1 MEKKILLVSKF
12 YYTRGGAEVVAIN
25 MANDL
30 EKRGYEIGIFTMDY
44 PQNLSPA
51 NFYTASQVD
60 FSGGLGGRIKFAMR
74 TMGFQGI
81 KSSFKKALQE
91 FKPDIVHLHN
101 VHSYLSPVVVK
112 LAKEFGCKVVW
123 TLHDYK
129 LACPAY
135 SCLNR
140 GSICEKCF
148 TSKFNVVKERCFKE
162 SLPASIL
169 AYFEAKKW
177 NVKKLQRYVDY
188 FVCPSAFI
196 KRQMLKAGL
205 QEDKLKVVCNFVDPI
220 KLDQLK
226 SEEIPDTRE
235 DFYVYVGRLSE
246 EKGVATLLKA
256 AKDLPYKLML
266 VGGGHLYDGFIAEYG
281 KCENIEILG
290 HQPAEKVAE
299 ILLSAKC
306 LVLPSEC
313 YENNPLSVIEALCA
327 GIPIVGANIG
337 GIPELIEPEWGEKF
351 ESGNVED
358 MQKAITRVMQ
368 TDKYNY
374 KQIAQQSQERFSF
387 DTHYK
392 QLKELYK

>member
-30 EKRGYEIGIFTMDY
+30 EKRGYEVGVFTMDY
-44 PQNLSPA
+44 PQNLSPE

-60 FSGGLGGRIKFAMR
+60 FSGGLGDKIKFAMR
-74 TMGFQGI
+74 TMGYHGI
-81 KSSFKKALQE
+81 ESSFKKALQE
-91 FKPDIVHLHN
+91 FNPDIVHLHN
-101 VHSYLSPVVVK
+101 VHSYLSPAVVK
-112 LAKEFGCKVVW
+112 LAKKFGCKVVW

-148 TSKFNVVKERCFKE
+148 TSKINVVKERCFKE
-162 SLPASIL
+162 NLPASIL

-177 NVKKLQRYVDY
+177 NVKKLQQYVDY
-188 FVCPSAFI
+188 FICPSSFI

-205 QEDKLKVVCNFVDPI
+205 KEEKLKVVCNFVDPI

-226 SEEIPDTRE
+226 GVEISDTR
-235 DFYVYVGRLSE
+235 DDYYVYVGRLSE

-256 AKDLPYKLML
+256 AKDLPYKLKL

-281 KCENIEILG
+281 KCENIEFLG

-327 GIPIVGANIG
+327 GIPIVGADIG
-337 GIPELIEPEWGEKF
+337 GVPELIEPAWGEKF

-358 MQKAITRVMQ
+358 MQRAITRVMQ
-368 TDKYNY
+368 SDKYNY

>member
-1 MEKKILLVSKF
+1 MKQKILLVSKF

-30 EKRGYEIGIFTMDY
+30 AKRGYEIGVFTMDY
-44 PQNLSPA
+44 PQNLSPE
-51 NFYTASQVD
+51 NFYTASRVD
-60 FSGGLGGRIKFAMR
+60 FSGGLIDKLKFAMR
-74 TMGFQGI
+74 TMGYNGI

-101 VHSYLSPVVVK
+101 VHSYLSPAVVK

-140 GSICEKCF
+140 GRICEKCF
-148 TSKFNVVKERCFKE
+148 TSKINVVKERCFKE
-162 SLPASIL
+162 NLPASIL
-169 AYFEAKKW
+169 AYFEAVKW

-205 QEDKLKVVCNFVDPI
+205 QEEKLKVVCNFVDPI

-226 SEEIPDTRE
+226 RAEIPDTRD

-256 AKDLPYKLML
+256 AKDLPYKLKL

-281 KCENIEILG
+281 NCDNIEFMG

-337 GIPELIEPEWGEKF
+337 GIPELIDAEWGETF

-358 MQKAITRVMQ
+358 MQQAITRVMAKE
-368 TDKYNY
+368 KYDY
-374 KQIAQQSQERFSF
+374 KSIAKRSQERFSF
-387 DTHYK
+387 ETHFK

>member
-1 MEKKILLVSKF
+1 MGKRILLVSKF

-30 EKRGYEIGIFTMDY
+30 KKRGYEVGVFTMDY
-44 PQNLSPA
+44 PQNLSPE

-60 FSGGLGGRIKFAMR
+60 FSGGLGDKIKFAMR
-74 TMGFQGI
+74 TMGYQGI
-81 KSSFKKALQE
+81 ESSFKKALQE
-91 FKPDIVHLHN
+91 FNPDIVHLHN
-101 VHSYLSPVVVK
+101 VHSYLSPAVVK
-112 LAKEFGCKVVW
+112 LAKKFGCRVVW

-148 TSKFNVVKERCFKE
+148 TSKINVVKERCFKE
-162 SLPASIL
+162 SLPASVL

-226 SEEIPDTRE
+226 SVEIPDTRE

-256 AKDLPYKLML
+256 AKDLPYKLKL

-281 KCENIEILG
+281 KCENIEFLG
-290 HQPAEKVAE
+290 HQLAEKVAE

-327 GIPIVGANIG
+327 GIPIVGADIG
-337 GIPELIEPEWGEKF
+337 GIPELIDPAWGEKF

-358 MQKAITRVMQ
+358 MQRAITRVMQ
-368 TDKYNY
+368 SDKYNY

>member
-1 MEKKILLVSKF
+1 MKRILLVSKF

-30 EKRGYEIGIFTMDY
+30 AKRGYEIGVFTMDY

-60 FSGGLGGRIKFAMR
+60 FSGGLIDKLKFAMR
-74 TMGFQGI
+74 TMGYNGI
-81 KSSFKKALQE
+81 KSSFKRALQE

-112 LAKEFGCKVVW
+112 LAKEYGCKVVW

-140 GSICEKCF
+140 GRICEKCF
-148 TSKFNVVKERCFKE
+148 TSKINVVKERCFKE
-162 SLPASIL
+162 NLPASVL
-169 AYFEAKKW
+169 AYFEAVKW

-205 QEDKLKVVCNFVDPI
+205 QEEKLKVVCNFVDPI

-226 SEEIPDTRE
+226 RAEIPDTRD

-256 AKDLPYKLML
+256 AKDLPYKLKL

-281 KCENIEILG
+281 NCDNIEFMG

-337 GIPELIEPEWGEKF
+337 GIPELIDAEWGETF

-358 MQKAITRVMQ
+358 MQQAIIRVMAKE
-368 TDKYNY
+368 KYDY
-374 KQIAQQSQERFSF
+374 KSIAKRSQERFSF
-387 DTHYK
+387 ETHFK

>member
-1 MEKKILLVSKF
+1 MKRILLVSKF

-30 EKRGYEIGIFTMDY
+30 AKRGYEIGVFTMDY
-44 PQNLSPA
+44 PQNLSPE

-60 FSGGLGGRIKFAMR
+60 FSGGLIDKLKFAMR
-74 TMGFQGI
+74 TMGYNGI

-91 FKPDIVHLHN
+91 FNPDIVHLHN
-101 VHSYLSPVVVK
+101 VHSYLSPAVVK
-112 LAKEFGCKVVW
+112 LAKEYGCKVVW

-140 GSICEKCF
+140 GRICEKCF
-148 TSKFNVVKERCFKE
+148 TSKINVVKERCFKE
-162 SLPASIL
+162 NLPASVL
-169 AYFEAKKW
+169 AYFEAVKW
-177 NVKKLQRYVDY
+177 NVKELQRYVDY

-205 QEDKLKVVCNFVDPI
+205 QEGKLKVVCNFVDPI

-226 SEEIPDTRE
+226 RAEIPDTRD

-256 AKDLPYKLML
+256 AKDLPYKLKL

-281 KCENIEILG
+281 NCDNIEFMG

-337 GIPELIEPEWGEKF
+337 GIPELIDAEWGETF

-358 MQKAITRVMQ
+358 MQQAITRVMAKE
-368 TDKYNY
+368 KYDY
-374 KQIAQQSQERFSF
+374 KSIAKRSQERFSF
-387 DTHYK
+387 ETHFK

>member
-1 MEKKILLVSKF
+1 M
-12 YYTRGGAEVVAIN
+12 
-25 MANDL
+25 
-30 EKRGYEIGIFTMDY
+30 
-44 PQNLSPA
+44 
-51 NFYTASQVD
+51 
-60 FSGGLGGRIKFAMR
+60 
-74 TMGFQGI
+74 
-81 KSSFKKALQE
+81 
-91 FKPDIVHLHN
+91 
-101 VHSYLSPVVVK
+101 
-112 LAKEFGCKVVW
+112 
-123 TLHDYK
+123 
-129 LACPAY
+129 
-135 SCLNR
+135 
-140 GSICEKCF
+140 
-148 TSKFNVVKERCFKE
+148 
-162 SLPASIL
+162 PASVL
-169 AYFEAKKW
+169 AYFEAVKW

-205 QEDKLKVVCNFVDPI
+205 QEGKLKVVCNFVDPI

-226 SEEIPDTRE
+226 RAEIPDTRD

-256 AKDLPYKLML
+256 AKDLPYKLKL

-281 KCENIEILG
+281 NCDNIEFMG

-337 GIPELIEPEWGEKF
+337 GIPELIDAEWGETF

-358 MQKAITRVMQ
+358 MQQAITRVMAKE
-368 TDKYNY
+368 KYDY
-374 KQIAQQSQERFSF
+374 KSIAKRSQERFSF
-387 DTHYK
+387 ELHFK
-392 QLKELYK
+392 QLKELYR

>member
-1 MEKKILLVSKF
+1 MGKRILLVSKF

-30 EKRGYEIGIFTMDY
+30 EKRGYEVGVFTMDY
-44 PQNLSPA
+44 PQNLSPE

-60 FSGGLGGRIKFAMR
+60 FSGGLGDKIKFAMR
-74 TMGFQGI
+74 TMGYQGI
-81 KSSFKKALQE
+81 ESSFKKALQE
-91 FKPDIVHLHN
+91 FNPDIVHLHN
-101 VHSYLSPVVVK
+101 VHSYLSPAVVK
-112 LAKEFGCKVVW
+112 LAKKFGCRVVW

-148 TSKFNVVKERCFKE
+148 TSKINVVKERCFKE
-162 SLPASIL
+162 SLPASVL

-226 SEEIPDTRE
+226 SVEIPDTRE

-256 AKDLPYKLML
+256 AKDLPYKLKL

-281 KCENIEILG
+281 KCENIEFLG

-327 GIPIVGANIG
+327 GIPIVGADIG
-337 GIPELIEPEWGEKF
+337 GIPELIDPAWGEKF

-358 MQKAITRVMQ
+358 MQRAITSVMQ
-368 TDKYNY
+368 SDKYNY

>member
-1 MEKKILLVSKF
+1 MKRILLVSKF

-30 EKRGYEIGIFTMDY
+30 AKRGYEIGVFTMDY
-44 PQNLSPA
+44 PQNLSPE

-60 FSGGLGGRIKFAMR
+60 FSGGLIDKLKFAMR
-74 TMGFQGI
+74 TMGYNGI

-101 VHSYLSPVVVK
+101 VHSYLSPAVVK
-112 LAKEFGCKVVW
+112 LAKEYGCKVVW

-140 GSICEKCF
+140 GRICEKCF
-148 TSKFNVVKERCFKE
+148 TSKINVVKERCFKE
-162 SLPASIL
+162 NLPASVL
-169 AYFEAKKW
+169 AYFEAVKW

-205 QEDKLKVVCNFVDPI
+205 QEGKLKVVCNFVDPI

-226 SEEIPDTRE
+226 RAEIPDTRD

-256 AKDLPYKLML
+256 AKDLPYKLKL
-266 VGGGHLYDGFIAEYG
+266 VGGGHLYDGFMAEYG
-281 KCENIEILG
+281 NCDNIEFMG

-337 GIPELIEPEWGEKF
+337 GIPELIDAECGETF

-358 MQKAITRVMQ
+358 MQKAIIRVMAKE
-368 TDKYNY
+368 KYDYNS
-374 KQIAQQSQERFSF
+374 IAKRSQECFSF
-387 DTHYK
+387 ETHFK

>member
-1 MEKKILLVSKF
+1 MNVHFGILQILL
-12 YYTRGGAEVVAIN
+12 E
-25 MANDL
+25 
-30 EKRGYEIGIFTMDY
+30 
-44 PQNLSPA
+44 
-51 NFYTASQVD
+51 
-60 FSGGLGGRIKFAMR
+60 
-74 TMGFQGI
+74 
-81 KSSFKKALQE
+81 
-91 FKPDIVHLHN
+91 
-101 VHSYLSPVVVK
+101 
-112 LAKEFGCKVVW
+112 
-123 TLHDYK
+123 
-129 LACPAY
+129 
-135 SCLNR
+135 
-140 GSICEKCF
+140 
-148 TSKFNVVKERCFKE
+148 
-162 SLPASIL
+162 
-169 AYFEAKKW
+169 W

-226 SEEIPDTRE
+226 SVEIPDTRE

-256 AKDLPYKLML
+256 AKDLPYKLKL

-281 KCENIEILG
+281 KCENIEFLG

-306 LVLPSEC
+306 LVLPSEW

-368 TDKYNY
+368 SDKYNY
-374 KQIAQQSQERFSF
+374 KQIAQQSQDRFSF